1 MTRRLL
7 AAVTSRVPRLVLEI
21 VAGVM
26 IGPSVLGLVR
36 PTTTLH
42 HVADTGAALLLFMV
56 GMHVDADAL
65 RSARGAATRVAL
77 VGIVAPV
84 VGGMVVGMSVGESWR
99 TSLFLG
105 AALSA
110 TSIGITARVFRDA
123 GQLDSPE
130 AHVVIGAA
138 VIDDVLGLALL
149 AVVTIVASDRGFD
162 MGTALSSVVII
173 GSFFAGMTAA
183 RSRVAAGVESS
194 ASRLATVVVPLF
206 FVHVGLKADL
216 SVVSSAGTLLLAV
229 VVLLVAMA
237 TKLVAGT
244 ATPSGSGDRVAIG
257 LAMAPRGEV
266 GLIFA
271 TTALAAGAFDA
282 HMYAVV
288 VLVVLGT
295 TILTPVALRRRLSA

>member
-21 VAGVM
+21 AAGVV

-36 PTTTLH
+36 PTAFLH
-42 HVADTGAALLLFMV
+42 HVADAGAAVLLFMV

-65 RSARGAATRVAL
+65 RTARGTAARVAL
-77 VGIVAPV
+77 AGIVAPL
-84 VGGMVVGMSVGESWR
+84 VGGLVVGMSTGETWR

-123 GQLDSPE
+123 GRLDSPE

-162 MGTALSSVVII
+162 AGTAISSVVIV
-173 GSFFAGMTAA
+173 GSFFAGMTVA
-183 RSRVAAGVESS
+183 RSHVAEKVESS
-194 ASRLATVVVPLF
+194 ASRLAGVLVPLF
-206 FVHVGLKADL
+206 FIHVGLKADL
-216 SVVSSAGTLLLAV
+216 TVVSSARTVTTAVAVLA
-229 VVLLVAMA
+229 VAMA
-237 TKLVAGT
+237 TKLVAGG
-244 ATPSGSGDRVAIG
+244 AVPAGAGDKVTVG

-282 HMYAVV
+282 RMYAVV

-295 TILTPVALRRRLSA
+295 TILTPLALRRRLSA